1 MDSTAEATIA
11 TVAALLV
18 LMSAMWN
25 PALSAVFAVTTLAA
39 LAIYKLVTSK
49 Q

>member
-25 PALSAVFAVTTLAA
+25 PAVSAVISVTTLVA
-39 LAIYKLVTSK
+39 LAIYKLVTIK